1 MTNHSSWL
9 PAAQE
14 ITIPMVNPGGES
26 TMLGHWRI
34 VLRQAEEA
42 ARAGRFADA
51 YALASRPDVADHHHA
66 VQFRSRL
73 ALDLIARAT
82 RRGAVDDLAGAVE
95 DLDLAERIGAPPD
108 SLAAA
113 RLNLADRVAEDVRV
127 DLDAGDPVR
136 VLERIEELARHKIGG
151 PSLRRARE
159 IADAWQSALAEGR
172 RGEFGRAQEQ
182 LDRAERLAAGA
193 GAIAAQQAVAAAK
206 TDLETRQRG
215 AASKVEALYAALS
228 EGKWPQILS
237 AAEAVLVCVPEH
249 PAARQARS
257 RAWQQI
263 AAIGPGAAAQSP
275 QRGARAAQGAAM
287 GEDSN
292 SVRESAEPG
301 GSTEPDGIVWLTAAA
316 KHEGVSPSLGAGGS
330 TPAAGFSPRPSV
342 LPRVPMQPRP
352 LARVDAAGPKGRFLL
367 WVDAVGG
374 YLVCL
379 DDQVVLG
386 RAGPDSHADV
396 PLMGDLSRNHASL
409 IRNGESYLLRAHHPS
424 FVNGKPVADEAV
436 LRDGDVIRLGSTVEL
451 EFRQPSPVSATAR
464 LSILSRHRLPLAVD
478 GVLLM
483 AETCIVSSALQA
495 HIPAPALSNPV
506 VLYRQAGVL
515 WCRAAGAFD
524 VDGRTCASR
533 APLTLQSSVLGDG
546 FSFSLEPLGTQPV

>member
-1 MTNHSSWL
+1 
-9 PAAQE
+9 
-14 ITIPMVNPGGES
+14 MVNPGGES

-42 ARAGRFADA
+42 ARAGRFEEA
-51 YALASRPDVADHHHA
+51 YALASRADVADHHHA

-73 ALDLIARAT
+73 ALDLIARAS
-82 RRGAVDDLAGAVE
+82 RRGAVEDLAGAVQ

-113 RLNLADRVAEDVRV
+113 RLSLADRVADDVRA

-151 PSLRRARE
+151 PSLRRTRE
-159 IADAWQSALAEGR
+159 IADAWQTALADGR

-193 GAIAAQQAVAAAK
+193 GAIAVQQAVAAAK
-206 TDLETRQRG
+206 TDLETRQRA
-215 AASKVEALYAALS
+215 AASKVEALYEALS

-237 AAEAVLVCVPEH
+237 AAEAVLACVPEH

-263 AAIGPGAAAQSP
+263 AAIGPGAAAQWP
-275 QRGARAAQGAAM
+275 QRGARAAHSAAM
-287 GEDSN
+287 GEEYGP
-292 SVRESAEPG
+292 VREPSEG
-301 GSTEPDGIVWLTAAA
+301 GGVNEPDGIVWVTAATKPDA
-316 KHEGVSPSLGAGGS
+316 VSPLLGAGES
-330 TPAAGFSPRPSV
+330 TPAAGLSSPQRV
-342 LPRVPMQPRP
+342 TPRGPLHPRP
-352 LARVDAAGPKGRFLL
+352 LSRVDAAGPNGRFLL

-374 YLVCL
+374 FLVCL

-396 PLMGDLSRNHASL
+396 PLMGDLSRNHATL
-409 IRNGESYLLRAHHPS
+409 VRNSESYVLRAHHPS
-424 FVNGKPVADEAV
+424 FVNGKPVADQAV

-451 EFRQPSPVSATAR
+451 EFRQPSPMSATAR
-464 LSILSRHRLPLAVD
+464 LSILSRHRLPVAVD

-495 HIPAPALSNPV
+495 HISAPALDNPV

-546 FSFSLEPLGTQPV
+546 FSFSLESLGNQPV